1 MIGWREFLIIL
12 VIVLVL
18 VVNHKNRM
26 DGQAGPSG
34 STGRRLYRSNRD
46 KMLAGV
52 CGGLA
57 EYFDIDWTPI
67 DPGLAGKVL
76 VPNNGA
82 YCARIVRICKVLG
95 RAVTDLPVPERVPW
109 RAPCREFSAFC
120 ILIRVRCIVPAVLRR
135 FAWGLT
141 RRMSPK
147 LPKCS
152 DH

>member
-1 MIGWREFLIIL
+1 MDMMFTFFPLLTILLFMAVPAIIL

-57 EYFDIDWTPI
+57 EYFDIDPT
-67 DPGLAGKVL
+67 L
-76 VPNNGA
+76 
-82 YCARIVRICKVLG
+82 VRIAWVFFTFLG
-95 RAVTDLPVPERVPW
+95 GSGILLYIIALIVIPARPE
-109 RAPCREFSAFC
+109 
-120 ILIRVRCIVPAVLRR
+120 
-135 FAWGLT
+135 T
-141 RRMSPK
+141 M
-147 LPKCS
+147 
-152 DH
+152 